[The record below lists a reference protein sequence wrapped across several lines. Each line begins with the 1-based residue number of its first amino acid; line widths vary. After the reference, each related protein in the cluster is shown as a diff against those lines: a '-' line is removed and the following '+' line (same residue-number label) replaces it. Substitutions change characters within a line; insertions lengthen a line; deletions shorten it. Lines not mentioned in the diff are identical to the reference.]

1 MSKSITVTKALGWLD
16 TLLKSKNEKERLES
30 YDRLRELITLLLPET

>member
-1 MSKSITVTKALGWLD
+1 MNQSTALTWLN
-16 TLLKSKNEKERLES
+16 TLLKSKNKKERLES